1 MWLGG
6 DRLDADCLLLESG
19 RAATRVGLRPPQ
31 VVEDHPLVGNKEAPG
46 AVLGHDL
53 APVNAGPA
61 LRGGYGAH
69 LLGGIPPKDDSLVRP
84 EVRGLVLGL
93 DNRVRQ
99 VGELRTR
106 KQLGEEADQLWPALL
121 ELRAVELLVLV
132 QPDGDRIG
140 LLGGDPERPVLGDQR
155 NLPEFDDAGAHAPQ
169 QPDMVVRIL
178 GVGDARLRRLLD
190 VDCRPAKDDILHLGV
205 VPSVDDVLLAVHA
218 DRPDLIPGGEGD
230 LEQGG
235 LSRLEVAD
243 VSTPTDLELL
253 SAEADGEAYFKVAD
267 HIHFPIPLS
276 GHRILRLLQYSI
288 KYQKCQGYHA

>member
-1 MWLGG
+1 M
-6 DRLDADCLLLESG
+6 
-19 RAATRVGLRPPQ
+19 
-31 VVEDHPLVGNKEAPG
+31 VEDHPLVGDKEAPG

-53 APVNAGPA
+53 APVNAGHA

-140 LLGGDPERPVLGDQR
+140 LLGGDPERPVLGDEGD
-155 NLPEFDDAGAHAPQ
+155 LPELDSAGADAPQ

-178 GVGDARLRRLLD
+178 RVGDARLRRLLD
-190 VDCRPAKDDILHLGV
+190 VDCRPAEDDILRLGV
-205 VPSVDDVLLAVHA
+205 VSRHDDVLLAVDA
-218 DRPDLIPGGEGD
+218 DRPYLAVGRKED

-235 LSRLEVAD
+235 LPRLEVAD
-243 VSTPTDLELL
+243 LSTPLDFELL
-253 SAEADGEAYFKVAD
+253 SAAAD
-267 HIHFPIPLS
+267 
-276 GHRILRLLQYSI
+276 R
-288 KYQKCQGYHA
+288 